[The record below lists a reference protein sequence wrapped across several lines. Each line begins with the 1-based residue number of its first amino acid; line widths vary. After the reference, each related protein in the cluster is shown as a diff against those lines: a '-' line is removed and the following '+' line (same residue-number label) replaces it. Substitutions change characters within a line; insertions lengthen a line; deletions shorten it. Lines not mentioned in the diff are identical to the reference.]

1 MDYDLILKIIKNKE
15 KVTDKDLET
24 ALYDMCDGIHSSC
37 NSNCLMISESLVKRE
52 HSDISQWSPFVAV
65 YPEYDSPQ
73 PDIYGCPF
81 FKNGAKM
88 LRALKDFRI
97 KEK

>member
-1 MDYDLILKIIKNKE
+1 MYNLILKIIRNEVMDEDLKN
-15 KVTDKDLET
+15 
-24 ALYDMCDGIHSSC
+24 ALYNMCDEIHSSC
-37 NSNCLMISESLVKRE
+37 NSNCLMISENLVKRE
-52 HSDISQWSPFVAV
+52 HSDISQWSPFIAV

-73 PDIYGCPF
+73 SDIYGCPF

-88 LRALKDFRI
+88 LRALKDFRT

>member
-1 MDYDLILKIIKNKE
+1 MYDLILKVIKNK
-15 KVTDKDLET
+15 VDDKNLERT
-24 ALYDMCDGIHSSC
+24 LYEMCDEIHSSC
-37 NSNCLMISESLVKRE
+37 NSNCLMISENLVKRE

-73 PDIYGCPF
+73 SDNYGCPF

-88 LRALKDFRI
+88 LRALRDFRT